1 MRPGDIIDDRWQVLN
16 QMSYQG
22 KEGCQDPRCTRS
34 SIGPDG
40 IGECRG
46 YHCHLCD
53 APTSMYGHCV
63 TGRYVDGNFRKFADG
78 ESAYSCQPGFED
90 IPLASVEA

>member
-1 MRPGDIIDDRWQVLN
+1 VKPGDIIGDRWEVLN

-22 KEGCQDPRCTRS
+22 KEDCTDPRCTR
-34 SIGPDG
+34 DG
-40 IGECRG
+40 DGRCRG
-46 YHCHLCD
+46 YHCHLCG
-53 APTSMYGHCV
+53 ASTSMYGHCV

-90 IPLASVEA
+90 IPLA